1 VQQGTAGIQVLNSD
15 IARMPAMC
23 TAHHE
28 GQVQESRDR
37 EATAHCAQGRKSLE
51 NCGNRSVLHYIS
63 DERCLDASVAAWKTI
78 GTRRR
83 QRLSRAATLHYAQ
96 NQRLLLMLASF
107 ALTLAPTEPFALRT
121 LLPAARSFSS
131 RSSSGRCR
139 PALQAA
145 RRTPPGRQGDEEP
158 GGRGDDQ
165 LKDKLSDRGRSS
177 SDVSI
182 CTFVLVKQVH

>member
-1 VQQGTAGIQVLNSD
+1 
-15 IARMPAMC
+15 MC
-23 TAHHE
+23 TAHQE

-37 EATAHCAQGRKSLE
+37 EATAPCAPGRKPTE
-51 NCGNRSVLHYIS
+51 NWGNTSVLQYIS
-63 DERCLDASVAAWKTI
+63 DERCLNASVAAGKMI
-78 GTRRR
+78 GTIRR
-83 QRLSRAATLHYAQ
+83 QNLSPAATLCYTQ

-121 LLPAARSFSS
+121 LPPAARSFAS
-131 RSSSGRCR
+131 RSFSGRCR
-139 PALQAA
+139 PALEAA

-158 GGRGDDQ
+158 AGRGDDQ

-182 CTFVLVKQVH
+182 CTFVLGKQVH

>member
-1 VQQGTAGIQVLNSD
+1 MD

-23 TAHHE
+23 TAHQE

-37 EATAHCAQGRKSLE
+37 EATAHCTQGRKPTV
-51 NCGNRSVLHYIS
+51 NWGNTSVLHYIS
-63 DERCLDASVAAWKTI
+63 DERCLNASVTAGKTI

-83 QRLSRAATLHYAQ
+83 QRLSPAATLIYTQ

-121 LLPAARSFSS
+121 LLPAARSF
-131 RSSSGRCR
+131 SGRCR

-182 CTFVLVKQVH
+182 CSFVLVKQVN